1 MMYLC
6 RWWWLY
12 LPTYIFNHL
21 FFLHQIRSRW
31 YSIRWVNSFPEKLS
45 TNNLKMLW
53 IFYQRVHLIHFLQV
67 QIERSLSFEEQEKL
81 YLMLGHLF
89 KNQKYGYLW
98 STDATIEYKTTLY
111 FDREGLVFEYNLI
124 TGSDFSLILVMEV
137 YSIYLADDFLRW
149 QRRQRNFC
157 KLFWFLNSDSRD
169 YVIEYEQS
177 WSKWKSFY
185 HWSQL
190 LELIFSSEIFIHYF
204 LTNMESSRKI
214 GITLVLKE

>member
-1 MMYLC
+1 MAIFAYI
-6 RWWWLY
+6 Y
-12 LPTYIFNHL
+12 FQSFVLPPPNSVEMIL
-21 FFLHQIRSRW
+21 DQVSEFLS
-31 YSIRWVNSFPEKLS
+31 EKLW

-81 YLMLGHLF
+81 YSMLGHLF